1 MERFYKRMAR
11 KLHRANKRLNKA
23 LDGLRHFKA

>member
-11 KLHRANKRLNKA
+11 KLHKANKKLDKA
-23 LDGLRHFKA
+23 LNGLRHFKA